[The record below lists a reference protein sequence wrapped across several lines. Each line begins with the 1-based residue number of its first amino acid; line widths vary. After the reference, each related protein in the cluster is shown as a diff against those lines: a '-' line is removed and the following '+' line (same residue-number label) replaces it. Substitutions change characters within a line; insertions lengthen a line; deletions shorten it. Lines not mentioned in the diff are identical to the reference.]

1 MLLWAGTVYA
11 AEYEPIKFGSF
22 LLTPKLTI
30 EQSYDDNIFA
40 SEDDEETDFVTAL
53 KPSLLVEKSYRD
65 HQFAFEAEGEARK
78 YWDHSDEDVINFKSE
93 FRGRAVPR
101 RALTLPFKI
110 SYEKGHLDRTDE
122 RGSLTRE
129 PTGFMKLKTEIGTE
143 YAPNRLTLGVY
154 GGFNQTR
161 FDNGE
166 TFGGAEVIRDDGDF
180 NTVYGRGVVKYSTG
194 TEWTPFM
201 SLMYG
206 ENTYKNGSSRDNNV
220 LRAMAGAEVAYHD
233 LLKGSAAF
241 GHDWRS
247 YDAAGADDVRAFSA
261 EGSLQ
266 LKLKPRMT
274 FKLDF
279 LRQSEE
285 DNVVNDGIV
294 ETEIHLRNAYELK
307 HNLFLNTGTQWRN
320 TKFED
325 TDRTDNTYGGTIGI
339 SYILNRRFEVGGEYL
354 HRWRDSTA
362 AGSDFEGNIFMLRLT
377 GKL

>member
-40 SEDDEETDFVTAL
+40 AEDDEETDFITAL

-65 HQFAFEAEGEARK
+65 HEFALETEGEAK
-78 YWDHSDEDVINFKSE
+78 KFWDHSDEDVINFKSE
-93 FRGRAVPR
+93 FRGKVVAR
-101 RALTLPFKI
+101 RTLMLPFKV
-110 SYEKGHLDRTDE
+110 SYENAHLDRTEE

-129 PTGFMKLKTEIGTE
+129 PTGFMKLKTEIGVE
-143 YAPNRLTLGVY
+143 YTPNRLTLGIY
-154 GGFNQTR
+154 SGYNQTR

-166 TFGGAEVIRDDGDF
+166 TFGGVEIIRDDGDYD
-180 NTVYGRGVVKYSTG
+180 TVYGRGVVKYSAG

-206 ENTYKNGSSRDNNV
+206 ENKYKNVSSRDNNV
-220 LRAMAGAEVAYHD
+220 LRVMAGAEAAYHD

-247 YDAAGADDVRAFSA
+247 YDAAGADDVQAFSA
-261 EGSLQ
+261 EGSLW

-279 LRQSEE
+279 LRHSEE

-294 ETEIHLRNAYELK
+294 EIEIHLRNAYELK

-325 TDRTDNTYGGTIGI
+325 TDRTDNIYGGSIGI
-339 SYILNRRFEVGGEYL
+339 SYILNRRIEVGGEYL
-354 HRWRDSTA
+354 HRWRDSPA
-362 AGSDFEGNIFMLRLT
+362 AGSDFEGNIFMIRLT